1 MEDNKKNN
9 NYFKGS
15 YVQVKNNNVEKA
27 LKQFK
32 RVVKDS
38 GLILEIK
45 RREYYEKPSD
55 IRRRKRNLGKI
66 RQKYKT
72 IRENE
77 GFF

>member
-1 MEDNKKNN
+1 MQDNKKKN
-9 NYFKGS
+9 NYSKGS
-15 YVQVKNNNVEKA
+15 YVEVKNNNVERA

-32 RVVKDS
+32 RKIKDS
-38 GLILEIK
+38 GLMREIK
-45 RREYYEKPSD
+45 QREYYEKPSD

>member
-1 MEDNKKNN
+1 MEDNKKKN
-9 NYFKGS
+9 NYSEGS
-15 YVQVKNNNVEKA
+15 YVEVRNNNVERA

-32 RVVKDS
+32 RKIKDN
-38 GLILEIK
+38 GLMLEIK

>member
-32 RVVKDS
+32 RVGKDS
-38 GLILEIK
+38 GLI
-45 RREYYEKPSD
+45 
-55 IRRRKRNLGKI
+55 
-66 RQKYKT
+66 
-72 IRENE
+72 
-77 GFF
+77 